1 MMFDGD
7 EDNGMP
13 AEPAMP
19 ETPAMPEAP
28 TPEAPAEG
36 GDMGGDVGGSDNTG
50 M

>member
-13 AEPAMP
+13 ADPAMPVP
-19 ETPAMPEAP
+19 ETPAMPDVPA
-28 TPEAPAEG
+28 APAEG
-36 GDMGGDVGGSDNTG
+36 DDMGGDEGTA